1 MDNDHALAQS
11 DDVCHVVA
19 RQQHRRTVAAVV
31 LRDERANSL
40 LHRDVET
47 DRRLV
52 EEQDAWPMEQRADD
66 LDLHPLAERQVT
78 HRLAHEI
85 LDVEQCDQLVSH
97 CKEVF
102 APQAVDGTVQF
113 EGVERRKIPLEL
125 VAVAHHECHL
135 AQVVALP
142 PPRHVAE
149 DVRLARGGMQQ
160 ARQHLQGGRLAGPM
174 SKEIE
179 STARTSRH
187 RRRTTLRSAA
197 ARPPSRSGTL
207 KTLVRSET

>member
-1 MDNDHALAQS
+1 
-11 DDVCHVVA
+11 
-19 RQQHRRTVAAVV
+19 
-31 LRDERANSL
+31 
-40 LHRDVET
+40 
-47 DRRLV
+47 
-52 EEQDAWPMEQRADD
+52 MEQRADD

-149 DVRLARGGMQQ
+149 DVRFAGGGMQQ
-160 ARQHLQGGRLAGPM
+160 ARQHLQGGRLAGAVRAEKPD
-174 SKEIE
+174 
-179 STARTSRH
+179 H
-187 RRRTTLRSAA
+187 L
-197 ARPPSRSGTL
+197 ARPDVEGNRVDRADLAPPATDDAAQRRGEAALALRDFEDPRQVGDVNDWFGQLRQS
-207 KTLVRSET
+207 